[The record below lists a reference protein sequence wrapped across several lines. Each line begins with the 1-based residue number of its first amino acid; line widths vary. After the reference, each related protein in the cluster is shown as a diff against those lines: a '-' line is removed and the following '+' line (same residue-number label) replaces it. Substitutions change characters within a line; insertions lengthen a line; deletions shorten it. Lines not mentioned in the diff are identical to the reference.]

1 MDLWRIQ
8 GMSMQDRV
16 MSLFPYRI
24 YYLVAKIQIWGQS
37 DTGISL
43 RGVGGEENSFKG
55 ILGRIHLKYSWS
67 EFGQSTRSLQPSRW
81 SFPWYRNM
89 YDPQMWELGIL

>member
-1 MDLWRIQ
+1 
-8 GMSMQDRV
+8 MSVQDRV

-24 YYLVAKIQIWGQS
+24 YYFAAKIQIWGQR

-43 RGVGGEENSFKG
+43 HGVGAEDKSFKG

-67 EFGQSTRSLQPSRW
+67 EFGHSMRSLQPSRC
-81 SFPWYRNM
+81 SFPWHRNM
-89 YDPQMWELGIL
+89 